1 MTATPPE
8 RFLAGRIKLQQ
19 LAFLVALDEQRS
31 LARAATLLNMTQP
44 GATKTLKEIE
54 RVLGVALF
62 ERSRRGVQPTPFGL
76 IALRSARA
84 VLGELRQLDGD
95 LAAARDG
102 LEGRVV
108 VGSLLAAAAQLLPR
122 SIALMR
128 RRFPGVTVRVVEG
141 TWDALL
147 PMLRT
152 GDLDLV
158 LGRVPSA
165 QQRRGLVVTDLYDEP
180 TMIVARPHHPL
191 AEGGT
196 LAVDAL
202 LAADWILPSDQTMLR
217 RDIELAFRAAG
228 RDAPLPAV
236 ESVAAL
242 ANHNLI
248 LQSDLLAFLPQ
259 SVASFFV
266 GAGLL
271 AVLDTALVLPPT
283 RTGLIL
289 RAQRA
294 LGPAPAHFAA
304 AVREVAGGIT

>member
-1 MTATPPE
+1 MTANPPE
-8 RFLAGRIKLQQ
+8 RFLAGRIKLHQ

-31 LARAATLLNMTQP
+31 LAKAATLLNMTQP

-95 LAAARDG
+95 LAAARGG

-128 RRFPGVTVRVVEG
+128 QRFPGVAVRVVEG

-158 LGRVPSA
+158 LGRVPAAS
-165 QQRRGLVVTDLYDEP
+165 QRRGLIVEDLYDEP
-180 TMIVARPHHPL
+180 TMIVARPGHPL
-191 AEGGT
+191 AGQR
-196 LAVDAL
+196 LSVAAL
-202 LAADWILPSDQTMLR
+202 LAADWILPSGQTMLR
-217 RDIELAFRAAG
+217 RDIELAFHAAG
-228 RDAPLPAV
+228 HDAPLPAV

-266 GAGLL
+266 SAGLL
-271 AVLDTALVLPPT
+271 AVLDTDLALPPT

-289 RAQRA
+289 RAQRELA
-294 LGPAPAHFAA
+294 PAPAHFATA
-304 AVREVAGGIT
+304 ARDVVRDIT

>member
-1 MTATPPE
+1 MAAPPPE
-8 RFLAGRIKLQQ
+8 RFLAGRIKLHQ

-31 LARAATLLNMTQP
+31 LAKAATLLNMTQP

-62 ERSRRGVQPTPFGL
+62 ERSRRGVEPTPFGL

-122 SIALMR
+122 TIAAMR
-128 RRFPGVTVRVVEG
+128 RRFPGITVRVVEG

-158 LGRVPSA
+158 LGRVPA
-165 QQRRGLVVTDLYDEP
+165 AAQRRGLIVEDLYDEP
-180 TMIVARPHHPL
+180 TMIVARPGHPL
-191 AEGGT
+191 AGRGRPG
-196 LAVDAL
+196 LDDL
-202 LAADWILPSDQTMLR
+202 LAADWILPSEQTMLR

-228 RDAPLPAV
+228 HDAPLPAV

-248 LQSDLLAFLPQ
+248 LQSDLLAFLPH

-266 GAGLL
+266 AAGLL
-271 AVLDTALVLPPT
+271 SVLETDLVLPPT

-289 RAQRA
+289 RAQRPLA
-294 LGPAPAHFAA
+294 PAPARFAA
-304 AVREVAGGIT
+304 IARDVARDIT